1 MDFLETLA
9 ILGGT
14 LLAVIAVAAVVAA
27 QWRNLPEG
35 PVPLYEMLR
44 RQSNE
49 AAGLALASGSRDFAV
64 ALKRCVGCSAREEC
78 RSWLDSGRREG
89 FDKFCANASYVSA
102 MSGLTKWA

>member
-1 MDFLETLA
+1 MDFLESVA
-9 ILGGT
+9 ILGGA
-14 LLAVIAVAAVVAA
+14 LLAVITVAAVVAA
-27 QWRNLPEG
+27 EWRNIPEG

-44 RQSNE
+44 RQGDD

-89 FDKFCANASYVSA
+89 FDRFCPNAGYVSA
-102 MSGLTKWA
+102 MSGLAKWA